1 MATGA
6 TVLVDGLAQLG
17 VERLFTLSGNQ
28 ILTIYDACLDAGI
41 AVTDT
46 RHEAAAGHMAEAW
59 ARLRDTPGVCLVSA
73 GPGHTN
79 TITAS
84 ANALR
89 NEVPLL
95 WLSGGSDTRHDGRG
109 GFQELDQVALAAPA
123 CKAARRVTRAADM
136 VETLAWAWRTMLT
149 DRPGPVHLTVPSDV
163 LAAATD
169 AVPLDLAA
177 CLPAARAAAAADVA
191 AAAERLHRAARPLI
205 VAGSPARGARL
216 GAALTRLAERLG
228 APLLVLDS
236 PRGLTDPALHGA
248 GQVVPL
254 ADAVLVLAP
263 RDFALAFGG
272 PKALAAD
279 AIAIAIEP
287 DADESARDPASGM
300 VLIGDALTVVRQLTD
315 ALPALAADRSA
326 WRAQIDELRATG
338 EARHTAAA
346 TSVAT
351 PIHPLRVAAEMR
363 ALLPPGAS
371 VSIDGGEFAQ
381 WARWGMGGAD
391 AVGLVNGKFG
401 MLGPAIPFAIAARLA
416 RPAQPSVAFVGDGT
430 AGYHLMELDTAVRH
444 GVPLVVVVG
453 NDAAWAAERHRQ
465 VALYGTGRVV
475 AADLLP
481 ARYDEVARA
490 LGAHGELVRAPTEL
504 RPALKRALECGR
516 PACVN
521 VLIASVPSP
530 ADPV

>member
-6 TVLVDGLAQLG
+6 KLLVDGLARLG

-59 ARLRDTPGVCLVSA
+59 ARLRDVPGVCLVSA

-109 GFQELDQVALAAPA
+109 GFQELDQAALATPV
-123 CKAARRVTRAADM
+123 CKAARRVTRAGDM
-136 VETLAWAWRTMLT
+136 AEALAWAWRTMLT
-149 DRPGPVHLTVPSDV
+149 GRPGPVHLTVPSDV

-177 CLPAARAAAAADVA
+177 CLPVARAAAAADVA

-205 VAGSPARGARL
+205 VAGPPARGARL
-216 GAALTRLAERLG
+216 GAALAGLAERLG

-248 GQVVPL
+248 GQAVPL

-279 AIAIAIEP
+279 AISIAIEP
-287 DADESARDPASGM
+287 DADELASGR
-300 VLIGDALTVVRQLTD
+300 VLVGDALTVVRQLTD
-315 ALPALAADRSA
+315 TLPAQAADRSA
-326 WRAQIDELRATG
+326 WRAQIDELRAAG
-338 EARHTAAA
+338 EARHAAAA
-346 TSVAT
+346 TSMAT

-363 ALLPPGAS
+363 ALLPPAAS
-371 VSIDGGEFAQ
+371 VSIDGGSSPSGRAGA
-381 WARWGMGGAD
+381 WVARTRSDWSTASSACSGRQSR
-391 AVGLVNGKFG
+391 LRSR
-401 MLGPAIPFAIAARLA
+401 LGWPGRLSRRSPLSVTA
-416 RPAQPSVAFVGDGT
+416 RPAT
-430 AGYHLMELDTAVRH
+430 T
-444 GVPLVVVVG
+444 
-453 NDAAWAAERHRQ
+453 
-465 VALYGTGRVV
+465 
-475 AADLLP
+475 
-481 ARYDEVARA
+481 
-490 LGAHGELVRAPTEL
+490 
-504 RPALKRALECGR
+504 
-516 PACVN
+516 
-521 VLIASVPSP
+521 
-530 ADPV
+530 